1 MIKKERPMKDDV
13 HRFNGDL
20 CFCPKTGK
28 WKLNGIHTNGK
39 CCDQCGASLLDE
51 DATKKVSN
59 HCHAG

>member
-1 MIKKERPMKDDV
+1 MKDDV